1 MKTKTTLLIFITTL
15 LISLFAAKTNA
26 QIVYTELNPYV
37 LIEDTI
43 REDDEPEYY
52 NLDLNNDGSID
63 FDVWIIWTLSQLS
76 SVNVRSVGFI
86 PIDTTVAVAIN
97 QQNNIAE
104 RMDIHSLINNELTW
118 INYAN
123 ITICAFA
130 IMINYPCPMGDK
142 YYGLKI
148 IKDTFTFYGWV
159 RIESTLEQAIIKDY
173 AYNATPGAQILAGQ
187 TSLNIQ
193 NTQQNYLDVFVQNKV
208 LLINFNNNLLPNG
221 TVKVLNTNGTAV
233 LNNQITSTNNQ
244 INLSHLTAGIY
255 FVNIET
261 TYGIYNKKIFIQ

>member
-1 MKTKTTLLIFITTL
+1 MKTKTTLKIFIAAM

-43 REDDEPEYY
+43 LSDSEPECYM
-52 NLDLNNDGSID
+52 LDLNNDGPIEFEICIYWGIQFPGPSFRILRITQID
-63 FDVWIIWTLSQLS
+63 
-76 SVNVRSVGFI
+76 
-86 PIDTTVAVAIN
+86 
-97 QQNNIAE
+97 
-104 RMDIHSLINNELTW
+104 LINNIIVDENNPSHALYLILNDTIKEESTW
-118 INYAN
+118 SINSAIICGYAPGL
-123 ITICAFA
+123 
-130 IMINYPCPMGDK
+130 YRPCPMGDL
-142 YYGLKI
+142 YFGLKFYNDNNI
-148 IKDTFTFYGWV
+148 HYGWV
-159 RIESTLEQAIIKDY
+159 RLEATWEQAIIKDY
-173 AYNATPGAQILAGQ
+173 AYNATPNAPILAGQ

-193 NTQQNYLDVFVQNKV
+193 NIQQNYLNVFVQNKV

-233 LNNQITSTNNQ
+233 LNNQITQGNNQ

-255 FVNIET
+255 FVNIES